1 MSVSSIS
8 QLITVVVLFFLV
20 LGATYYVTMWI
31 AKYQKNSKTAGNIE
45 ILETCRLSTN
55 KYIQVV
61 KVSSKYLV
69 LAISKDTVTL
79 LTELGEDEYVPPKM
93 GSGETPDFSK
103 ELSKV
108 LEKIKKK

>member
-8 QLITVVVLFFLV
+8 QLITVVVLFILV

-31 AKYQKNSKTAGNIE
+31 ARYQKNSRAAGNIE
-45 ILETCRLSTN
+45 ILETCRLSTT
-55 KYIQVV
+55 KYIQIV

-79 LTELGEDEYVPPKM
+79 LTELGEDEYVPPNI
-93 GSGETPDFSK
+93 GSGEKPDFSK